1 MRFVERRPF
10 ADPHVVG
17 KNPVPNSSGAGL
29 LQKCAR
35 RIGPPAPLAQPLELR
50 PAAVAIFGKMRWRAI
65 SIIAAGAMIA
75 LSVFVFRPHPHDRG
89 IRPPYAELISKQC
102 AVAPEND
109 PIPAEYSC
117 QKR

>member
-1 MRFVERRPF
+1 M
-10 ADPHVVG
+10 
-17 KNPVPNSSGAGL
+17 
-29 LQKCAR
+29 QKCAG
-35 RIGPPAPLAQPLELR
+35 RIGPPAPSAQPLELR
-50 PAAVAIFGKMRWRAI
+50 PRVAIFGKMRWRAI

-109 PIPAEYSC
+109 LVPAEYSC
-117 QKR
+117 EKR

>member
-1 MRFVERRPF
+1 
-10 ADPHVVG
+10 
-17 KNPVPNSSGAGL
+17 
-29 LQKCAR
+29 
-35 RIGPPAPLAQPLELR
+35 LELR
-50 PAAVAIFGKMRWRAI
+50 PRVAIFGKMRWRAI

-109 PIPAEYSC
+109 LVPAEYSC
-117 QKR
+117 EKR

>member
-17 KNPVPNSSGAGL
+17 KNPVPNSSGA
-29 LQKCAR
+29 LQKCAG
-35 RIGPPAPLAQPLELR
+35 RIGPPAPSARPLELR
-50 PAAVAIFGKMRWRAI
+50 TGVAIFGKMRWRAI

-75 LSVFVFRPHPHDRG
+75 LWVFVFRPHPHDRG

-102 AVAPEND
+102 ALAPEND
-109 PIPAEYSC
+109 LVPAEYSC
-117 QKR
+117 EKR

>member
-1 MRFVERRPF
+1 LPKPLTI
-10 ADPHVVG
+10 AI
-17 KNPVPNSSGAGL
+17 AGL
-29 LQKCAR
+29 GRLRFQR
-35 RIGPPAPLAQPLELR
+35 SHWNLR
-50 PAAVAIFGKMRWRAI
+50 PPVAIFGKMRWRAI

-109 PIPAEYSC
+109 LIPAEYSC
-117 QKR
+117 EKR